1 MFPILTRARVVFA
14 LALLLAAP
22 AAAAETPTQ
31 TLKRLNDK
39 ITRLLSR
46 KTKPGTPA
54 DKKVREEVKKL
65 VNSLLDYEEL
75 ARLSLGKHWRE
86 RSEKQRAEFVAL
98 LRDLIERNYVK
109 QLRGNLGYKLEYG
122 KETVNGDNAEVKTT
136 ITVTKNNRP
145 TRIEID
151 YKLRR
156 QDGRWMVYD
165 VITDD
170 VSIVKNYRS
179 QFNRI
184 IKKESYDALVK
195 KMRRKLEEESDAK
208 TS

>member
-1 MFPILTRARVVFA
+1 MVLILSRARVVLA

-22 AAAAETPTQ
+22 AAAAEPPTQ

-39 ITRLLSR
+39 ITRLLAR

-54 DKKVREEVKKL
+54 DKKVRDEVKKL

-75 ARLSLGKHWRE
+75 AKLSLGKHWKE

-122 KETVNGDNAEVKTT
+122 KETVNGDEAEVKTT
-136 ITVTKNNRP
+136 ITVTKNSRP
-145 TRIEID
+145 TRIQID

-165 VITDD
+165 VITDE

-208 TS
+208 AS